1 MAKIWV
7 LDTDTKGT
15 GAEMVPLEKVL
26 RKPDPKPEPRFVAS
40 APEPRAERE
49 PEPKP
54 PASFRVID
62 VMTREVLAERA
73 GTRET
78 VELLEG
84 TRSVVDVNI
93 EVWNPEAKIW
103 HRLTHGERKV
113 LWELRGRRGRGAR
126 SQAAEPYG
134 TSSLPHI
141 PERRREQVGDSAG
154 AGRRHRSSLQQED
167 LT

>member
-126 SQAAEPYG
+126 SQASGRALRDQLAAAHPRA
-134 TSSLPHI
+134 SP
-141 PERRREQVGDSAG
+141 R
-154 AGRRHRSSLQQED
+154 AGRRRAAPPVVSSAGGPNVRP
-167 LT
+167 

>member
-1 MAKIWV
+1 MGKIWV

-26 RKPDPKPEPRFVAS
+26 REPDPKPEPRFVTP
-40 APEPRAERE
+40 APEPRAGRE

-54 PASFRVID
+54 PPSFRVID
-62 VMTREVLAERA
+62 VMSGQVLTERA

-84 TRSVVDVNI
+84 RRSVVDVNI
-93 EVWNPEAKIW
+93 DVWNPEAKIW

-126 SQAAEPYG
+126 SQASG
-134 TSSLPHI
+134 
-141 PERRREQVGDSAG
+141 
-154 AGRRHRSSLQQED
+154 
-167 LT
+167 

>member
-1 MAKIWV
+1 MGKIWV

-26 RKPDPKPEPRFVAS
+26 RKPDPKPEPRFVAP

-54 PASFRVID
+54 PPSFRVID
-62 VMTREVLAERA
+62 VMSGQVLADRA

-93 EVWNPEAKIW
+93 DVWNPEAKIW

-113 LWELRGRRGRGAR
+113 LWELRGRRGRGAG
-126 SQAAEPYG
+126 SQASG
-134 TSSLPHI
+134 
-141 PERRREQVGDSAG
+141 
-154 AGRRHRSSLQQED
+154 
-167 LT
+167 

>member
-1 MAKIWV
+1 MPKIWV

-84 TRSVVDVNI
+84 TRSVVDGTSKSGT
-93 EVWNPEAKIW
+93 P
-103 HRLTHGERKV
+103 
-113 LWELRGRRGRGAR
+113 RRRSGTGSPTASAR
-126 SQAAEPYG
+126 SCG
-134 TSSLPHI
+134 SSA
-141 PERRREQVGDSAG
+141 AG
-154 AGRRHRSSLQQED
+154 AGAVPGLRPRDEPSDQLGAASPSVAASR
-167 LT
+167 

>member
-26 RKPDPKPEPRFVAS
+26 RKPDPKPEPRFVAP
-40 APEPRAERE
+40 APEPRAERK

-54 PASFRVID
+54 PASFKVID
-62 VMTREVLAERA
+62 VMSGQVLAERA
-73 GTRET
+73 GTQET

-84 TRSVVDVNI
+84 TRSVVDVTV
-93 EVWNPEAKIW
+93 EVWDPEAGVW

-126 SQAAEPYG
+126 PQASG
-134 TSSLPHI
+134 
-141 PERRREQVGDSAG
+141 
-154 AGRRHRSSLQQED
+154 
-167 LT
+167 